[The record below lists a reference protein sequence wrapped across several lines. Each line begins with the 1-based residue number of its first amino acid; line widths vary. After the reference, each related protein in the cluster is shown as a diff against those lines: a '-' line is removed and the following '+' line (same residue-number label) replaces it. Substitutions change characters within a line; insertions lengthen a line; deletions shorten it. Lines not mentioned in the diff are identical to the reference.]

1 MNQIKEEKIDRIVKS
16 KIEVLNLSPPLG
28 SKWSKNGSWKVIQNK
43 LSNTNKTVIIWG
55 FSVAASISMLVAAG
69 INLDTSIL
77 LDSYSNEKKEIA
89 TLVMTEQKTPR
100 NHYLTK
106 KKININSIEK
116 LNNKYTIAKV
126 NSINSQPKLKY
137 SLQPSV
143 SKARETQKNKH
154 IISPYFALHS
164 GDSGTYPS
172 IGFELELYS
181 KRKNNITHLMKLGV
195 STNFQQINYEAT
207 RKVFPFTYIHVGY
220 THINELKNK
229 GWNAQ
234 LGYMVNPDS
243 NVYKNNTVKFT
254 LTKKLSKHL
263 RAGPEIIFT
272 DNLRKV
278 YPGISLVLS

>member
-1 MNQIKEEKIDRIVKS
+1 MNQVKEEKIDRIVKI
-16 KIEVLNLSPPLG
+16 KIEVLNLFPPLG

-55 FSVAASISMLVAAG
+55 FSVAASISILVAAS
-69 INLDTSIL
+69 INLNTSIL
-77 LDSYSNEKKEIA
+77 LDSNSNEKKEIS
-89 TLVMTEQKTPR
+89 TLVITEQKIHR
-100 NHYLTK
+100 KHYLTK
-106 KKININSIEK
+106 KEININAIEK
-116 LNNKYTIAKV
+116 LNNKYTIPTI
-126 NSINSQPKLKY
+126 NSINSQPTFKY
-137 SLQPSV
+137 SLQPFV
-143 SKARETQKNKH
+143 SKVRETQQNKN

-164 GDSGTYPS
+164 GSSGTYPS
-172 IGFELELYS
+172 IGFDFKLYS
-181 KRKNNITHLMKLGV
+181 KNKNNMTHLMKLGI
-195 STNFQQINYEAT
+195 STNFQQINYEASS
-207 RKVFPFTYIHVGY
+207 KVFPLTYIHVGY
-220 THINELKNK
+220 THINELTNK

-278 YPGISLVLS
+278 YPGISIVLS